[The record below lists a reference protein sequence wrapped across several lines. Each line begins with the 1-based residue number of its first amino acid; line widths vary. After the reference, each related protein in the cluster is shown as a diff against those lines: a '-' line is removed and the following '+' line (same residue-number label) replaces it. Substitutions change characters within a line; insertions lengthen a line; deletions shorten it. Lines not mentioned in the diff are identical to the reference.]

1 MVNNLNFIP
10 YSSIYAETFKALNVE
25 WLSHYFEIEP
35 YDEKVL
41 SNPKEEI
48 LDPGGF
54 IFMVKKELE
63 IIGTFAFIKKG
74 EGLFEFSKMAVTP
87 SLRGIGIGNK
97 IMQFAIQFAEQHHWN
112 KLILYSNTSLENSI
126 YLYRKYG
133 FHEIPID
140 STKLYARGN
149 VKMELDLKANSLY

>member
-1 MVNNLNFIP
+1 MASSLSFIP
-10 YSSIYAETFKALNVE
+10 YSSAYAEAFKALNVE
-25 WLSHYFEIEP
+25 WLSHYFEVEP

-48 LDPGGF
+48 LDAGGF
-54 IFMVKKELE
+54 IFMVEKKQQT
-63 IIGTFAFIKKG
+63 IGTFAFIKKA

-87 SLRGIGIGNK
+87 HLRGQGIGNQ

-133 FHEIPID
+133 FQEVPID
-140 STKLYARGN
+140 PGILYARGN
-149 VKMELDLKANSLY
+149 IKMELDLKV